1 MKADRKYEVVLFGA
15 TGFVGRLTAQY
26 LAGRG
31 GSELRW
37 ALAGRDARKLEQL
50 RRELGPAGPDVLVA
64 DASDRAS
71 LDAIAVAAKVVVTTV
86 GPYMLYGRELV
97 ASCAEHGTDYCDLT
111 GEVTFMEETVRLHH
125 DRAKQ
130 SGARIVHACGFDSI
144 PSDLGTL
151 LVQKAAGERHGRP
164 CREVKFL
171 LQKAR
176 GGFSGGTFAS
186 MFTLVEQASKD
197 RGLRRM
203 LADPYSLNP
212 PGSERGLDGRDQT
225 GARYDAQAGT
235 WTAPFLMS
243 LSNTRVVRRSN
254 ALLGLPYGKDF
265 RYSEVTATGRGP
277 GGAILAAAVAGG
289 TGALFGAAGW
299 APTRGLLKR
308 LLPKPGEG
316 PSERARERG
325 EFWVRLLG
333 LGDGFTLEARVGG
346 KGDPGYNQTAKML
359 SESAV
364 CLAREV
370 PEVKGGVLTPASCL
384 GEKLL
389 TRLRAAGMTFEV
401 EEAATVR

>member
-26 LAGRG
+26 LASRYGA
-31 GSELRW
+31 ELRW
-37 ALAGRDARKLEQL
+37 ALAGRDARKLELL
-50 RRELGPAGPDVLVA
+50 RTELGPASPDVLVA
-64 DASDRAS
+64 DARDRAS
-71 LDAIAVAAKVVVTTV
+71 LDAITGAAKVVVTTV
-86 GPYMLYGRELV
+86 GPYALYGRELV

-111 GEVTFMEETVRLHH
+111 GEVTFMAETVRLHH
-125 DRAKQ
+125 ERATQ

-151 LVQKAAGERHGRP
+151 LVQTAARGRHGVP

-171 LQKAR
+171 LKKAR

-197 RGLRRM
+197 RSLRRM

-212 PGSERGLDGRDQT
+212 PGSDRGPDGRDQT

-235 WTAPFLMS
+235 WTAPFMMS

-254 ALLGLPYGKDF
+254 ALLGYPYGKDF
-265 RYSEVTATGRGP
+265 QYSEAMATGRGP
-277 GGAILAAAVAGG
+277 GGAIQATAVAAG
-289 TGALFGAAGW
+289 TGALFSAAAW
-299 APTRGLLKR
+299 APTRWLLTR
-308 LLPKPGEG
+308 MLPKPGEG
-316 PSERARERG
+316 PSEKAREQG
-325 EFWVRLLG
+325 EFWVRFLG
-333 LGDGFTLEARVGG
+333 LGDRFKLEAWVGG

-359 SESAV
+359 GESAV

-370 PEVKGGVLTPASCL
+370 PGVKGGVLTPASCL